1 MANGVSRAWE
11 GFNPGEW
18 NEKVNV
24 SDFIKRNY
32 TEYTGDSSF
41 LSGATERTKE
51 LMEKFSKLL
60 DKERENGGVCRSIP
74 KPFHL
79 SSPMRPVILT
89 RKRSLSWVFRP
100 TAPCAEV

>member
-1 MANGVSRAWE
+1 MEFSRAWE

-60 DKERENGGVCRSIP
+60 DEERENGGV
-74 KPFHL
+74 L
-79 SSPMRPVILT
+79 SVDTETVSSLVTYAPGFLT
-89 RKRSLSWVFRP
+89 RKRSLSWGFRP

>member
-1 MANGVSRAWE
+1 MLEASVKGRWQMEFSRAWE

-41 LSGATERTKE
+41 LSGATERTKGAYG
-51 LMEKFSKLL
+51 K
-60 DKERENGGVCRSIP
+60 
-74 KPFHL
+74 
-79 SSPMRPVILT
+79 
-89 RKRSLSWVFRP
+89 VFK
-100 TAPCAEV
+100 AS

>member
-1 MANGVSRAWE
+1 MEFSRAWE

-60 DKERENGGVCRSIP
+60 DKERENGGV
-74 KPFHL
+74 L
-79 SSPMRPVILT
+79 SVDTSMLISDRCSFKVIFIFYIQYHQFINL
-89 RKRSLSWVFRP
+89 
-100 TAPCAEV
+100 

>member
-1 MANGVSRAWE
+1 MEFSRAWE

-51 LMEKFSKLL
+51 LMESFSTTSREPLRWQELPMQTTTFILL
-60 DKERENGGVCRSIP
+60 Q
-74 KPFHL
+74 
-79 SSPMRPVILT
+79 
-89 RKRSLSWVFRP
+89 SLSRKTLHMNF
-100 TAPCAEV
+100 TLIHFTKT

>member
-1 MANGVSRAWE
+1 MEFSRAWE

-60 DKERENGGVCRSIP
+60 DKYSLSIP

>member
-1 MANGVSRAWE
+1 MKGRCQMEFSRAWE

-60 DKERENGGVCRSIP
+60 DKARAPGAAPPVVFVFVS
-74 KPFHL
+74 
-79 SSPMRPVILT
+79 VILT
-89 RKRSLSWVFRP
+89 RKRSLAWVFRP

>member
-1 MANGVSRAWE
+1 MEFSRAWE

-51 LMEKFSKLL
+51 LMESFQSFLTRNVKTAEYSL
-60 DKERENGGVCRSIP
+60 SIP

>member
-1 MANGVSRAWE
+1 MYICREAPVKGRWQMEFSRAWE

-41 LSGATERTKE
+41 FERSHRAYKGAYGK
-51 LMEKFSKLL
+51 
-60 DKERENGGVCRSIP
+60 
-74 KPFHL
+74 
-79 SSPMRPVILT
+79 
-89 RKRSLSWVFRP
+89 VFK
-100 TAPCAEV
+100 AS

>member
-1 MANGVSRAWE
+1 MGRQAKLPGNAAYKKPTVWAASFSGAALLYCNLFMYICLEASVKGRWQMEFSRAWE

-51 LMEKFSKLL
+51 LMEKF
-60 DKERENGGVCRSIP
+60 
-74 KPFHL
+74 
-79 SSPMRPVILT
+79 
-89 RKRSLSWVFRP
+89 
-100 TAPCAEV
+100 